1 MHCGALTEKIM
12 KLTEK
17 ASLPNALLI
26 SICTP
31 ELKGDE
37 AAESLAEL
45 ARLVTTLGFK
55 VVGSQTQKLNSTNK
69 ANVLGAGKLA
79 DVAQLT
85 GNQGEIEENQETEI
99 PPDEINI
106 DSIPENIE
114 SQDLPYGC
122 ADVVVFDCDL
132 SPSQL
137 RNVENQL
144 GVEVFDR
151 TGIIIE
157 IFSRHARTKTAR
169 LQVEIARLNYVAP
182 RLRETSTGDR
192 DRQMG
197 KGAGETNLEL
207 NRRKVRDQIAA
218 LKRELASVQD
228 EMRGRRTQ
236 RSDNYCVALVGYTN
250 AGKSSLMRAITGS
263 DVEGENKLFATLD
276 TTVRALYPPT
286 QPRILVSDT
295 VGFIKKLPHDLVAS
309 FHSTLAEAQDASL
322 LLYVV
327 DASDPSF
334 RTQLDVVH
342 QVLGDVGVEDSN
354 KLLVLNKSDLL
365 SDDQQQALLEEFPA
379 AMLTSARNASD
390 ITKLHRYIKDISL
403 DGMIEEEI
411 IVPYTANG
419 IIGEIRSVMNVIKEE
434 YEYEHTK
441 LTVRSSAVNLARL
454 QKRMDELNGRKD
466 TVVRDKWRFRG

>member
-1 MHCGALTEKIM
+1 MQLTD
-12 KLTEK
+12 K

-31 ELKGDE
+31 DFKGDE
-37 AAESLAEL
+37 ASESLAEL

-55 VVGSQTQKLNSTNK
+55 VVGTQSQKQSSTK
-69 ANVLGAGKLA
+69 RVNVLGLGKLA
-79 DVAQLT
+79 EIAHLT
-85 GNQGEIEENQETEI
+85 GNQGEVEESEELSDEDLVELATI
-99 PPDEINI
+99 PAD
-106 DSIPENIE
+106 IPSEN
-114 SQDLPYGC
+114 LPFAC

-157 IFSRHARTKTAR
+157 IFSRHARTKTAK

-182 RLRETSTGDR
+182 RLRETSCGDR
-192 DRQMG
+192 ERQMG
-197 KGAGETNLEL
+197 KGAGETTLEL
-207 NRRKVRDQIAA
+207 NRRKVRDQLAE
-218 LKRELASVQD
+218 LKRELVNVQD
-228 EMRGRRTQ
+228 EMKGRRTQ
-236 RSDNYCVALVGYTN
+236 RSELFCVALVGYTN
-250 AGKSSLMRAITGS
+250 AGKSSMMRAITGS

-276 TTVRALYPPT
+276 TTVRALFPVT

-334 RTQLDVVH
+334 RSQLDVVH
-342 QVLGDVGVEDSN
+342 EVLEEVGVEDSK
-354 KLLVLNKSDLL
+354 KLLVLNKSDQLTL
-365 SDDQQQALLEEFPA
+365 EQQQALMEEFPD
-379 AMLTSARNASD
+379 AMMTSARNPADVS
-390 ITKLHRYIKDISL
+390 KLHKYIVEVAQQE
-403 DGMIEEEI
+403 MIEEEI
-411 IVPYTANG
+411 IIPYTAKG
-419 IIGEIRSVMNVIKEE
+419 IVGDIRSTMSVTKEE
-434 YEYEHTK
+434 YEYSHIK
-441 LTVRSSAVNLARL
+441 LTVRSNAIDLARL
-454 QKRMDELNGRKD
+454 KKRML
-466 TVVRDKWRFRG
+466 TI